1 MGYAVL
7 LTVADL
13 TPPAKYPL
21 EKVAVPLT
29 GFVVVVVKFPP
40 PVKENLPLMRQS
52 SERFLSFTLPLTL
65 V

>member
-40 PVKENLPLMRQS
+40 PVKDKNLSDDWRIRG
-52 SERFLSFTLPLTL
+52 RFSFTLPLTL